1 MTTSASTPRL
11 RLTQTWYGILIPLC
25 AIAGPAGLAP
35 VADAFATAIAW
46 LLVAAAFLGRIWC
59 SVFIAGRKDAQL
71 VTDGPYARCR
81 HPLYSLSLLAGVGLG
96 LGTRSWLL
104 TAITLGLL
112 SVLFLRASRSEDAL
126 LANLHGERF
135 RDYAARTPRFW
146 PKSWPQRATMTRAAQ
161 TALPERIEVLP
172 RVFWKAFLDAG
183 SFALLLALIDLARR
197 LRETGV
203 LPTLLPVP

>member
-11 RLTQTWYGILIPLC
+11 RLTQTWYGLLIPLC
-25 AIAGPAGLAP
+25 AVAGPAALAP
-35 VADAFATAIAW
+35 AADAVATAIAW
-46 LLVAAAFLGRIWC
+46 LMVATAFLGRIWC

-71 VTDGPYARCR
+71 VTDGPYALCR
-81 HPLYSLSLLAGVGLG
+81 HPLYSLSLLAGAGLG

-104 TAITLGLL
+104 TAITLVLL
-112 SVLFLRASRSEDAL
+112 GVLFTRASRAEDAL
-126 LANLHGERF
+126 LAGLHGDRF
-135 RDYAARTPRFW
+135 RDYASRTPRFW
-146 PKSWPQRATMTRAAQ
+146 PRSPASARAAH
-161 TALPERIEVLP
+161 AVLPERIEVLP

-203 LPTLLPVP
+203 LPTLLPLP

>member
-11 RLTQTWYGILIPLC
+11 RLTQTWYGILIVLC
-25 AIAGPAGLAP
+25 ALAGPAALAP
-35 VADAFATAIAW
+35 VADAVATAVAW

-71 VTDGPYARCR
+71 VTDGPYALCR
-81 HPLYSLSLLAGVGLG
+81 HPLYSLSLLAGIGLG

-104 TAITLGLL
+104 TAITLALL
-112 SVLFLRASRSEDAL
+112 GALFLRASRAEDAL
-126 LANLHGERF
+126 LASLHGQRF

-146 PKSWPQRATMTRAAQ
+146 PRRPAAAYAAQ
-161 TALPERIEVLP
+161 TALPERIEVQP
-172 RVFWKAFLDAG
+172 RVFCKAFLDAG

-197 LRETGV
+197 LRESGV
-203 LPTLLPVP
+203 LPTLLPLP